1 MKILFLTPQLP
12 YPPHQ
17 GTALRNWGL
26 IAGLAR
32 RHRVSLLSFV
42 APGQEARPAPPL
54 AQVCE
59 EIETV
64 PQPVRP
70 LSRRLRDLA
79 FTRQPDMAL
88 RLESPAFRAR
98 LAGWLARQEFDVV
111 HVEGIEL
118 APYID
123 VLESARPRPFILFDN
138 HNCEYLLQ
146 ERTFFTDLRRPR
158 RWHGAAYSFF
168 QWQRLRRYEA
178 RACRQADRV
187 VAVSE
192 ADAAALR
199 GLVPGLDP
207 LVVPNGIDLAAYPPD
222 LPPIPGMGEAALV
235 FTGKMDFRPNV
246 DGMLWFA
253 RGVLPRVWQ
262 VVPNAHLWIVG
273 QRPHRRLEPLGEE
286 RGITLTGWVEET
298 QPYIAG
304 AAVYVAPL
312 RMGGGTRL
320 KLLEAMALERAVV
333 ATRLGAEGFPIADG
347 RELVLADT
355 EEEFARATIG
365 LLQDP
370 RRRAE
375 LGHTA
380 RRFVR
385 EGYDWQVLI
394 PRLEKA
400 WT

>member
-1 MKILFLTPQLP
+1 
-12 YPPHQ
+12 
-17 GTALRNWGL
+17 
-26 IAGLAR
+26 
-32 RHRVSLLSFV
+32 
-42 APGQEARPAPPL
+42 
-54 AQVCE
+54 
-59 EIETV
+59 
-64 PQPVRP
+64 
-70 LSRRLRDLA
+70 
-79 FTRQPDMAL
+79 
-88 RLESPAFRAR
+88 
-98 LAGWLARQEFDVV
+98 
-111 HVEGIEL
+111 
-118 APYID
+118 
-123 VLESARPRPFILFDN
+123 
-138 HNCEYLLQ
+138 
-146 ERTFFTDLRRPR
+146 
-158 RWHGAAYSFF
+158 
-168 QWQRLRRYEA
+168 
-178 RACRQADRV
+178 
-187 VAVSE
+187 
-192 ADAAALR
+192 
-199 GLVPGLDP
+199 
-207 LVVPNGIDLAAYPPD
+207 
-222 LPPIPGMGEAALV
+222 MGEAALV

-253 RGVLPRVWQ
+253 RGVLPRVRQ